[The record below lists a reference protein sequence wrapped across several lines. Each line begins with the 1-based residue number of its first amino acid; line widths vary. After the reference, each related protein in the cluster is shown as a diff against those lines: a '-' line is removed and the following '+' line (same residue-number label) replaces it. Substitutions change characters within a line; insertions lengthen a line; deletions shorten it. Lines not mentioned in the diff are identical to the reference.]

1 MEKLLKALNKLVF
14 LTPRTETDIQTI
26 QKLAIEIQKDFVFST
41 YWLGL
46 IDNYTEQFKKPNFK
60 SAIRRAMWAATHYV
74 RPGSG
79 FTPKLS
85 TIEDDKSLGYNCLGR
100 AIMLGSNLRYCK
112 YKFKVFLGI
121 TPDHAMVLIEL
132 KNTLYLCDSLAMKLR
147 KLHGT
152 CNTHEGYRWYLGS
165 PEDEFMNNYLVIH
178 EFDRG
183 IVNAIVES
191 FIFLQEP
198 PQNPSGAE
206 QEFLVFKDPRFKLH
220 MAINQLCWRDIQKKY
235 FSDLNEY
242 RNRYRKEY
250 LLECVFIEK
259 QRHVQNLRAQF
270 NQVTRSA
277 YEKAFKSPYDNEKHK
292 SFIVES
298 TFILQSIHE
307 HVIRFLEGNVSALD
321 LPVQLGIYLQTIRE
335 RVGNNAELQQ
345 FTIDKFK
352 YRMST
357 QISI

>member
-1 MEKLLKALNKLVF
+1 MEKLLKAFNKLVF

-26 QKLAIEIQKDFVFST
+26 QKLAFEIQKDFTLST
-41 YWLGL
+41 YWLSL
-46 IDNYTEQFKKPNFK
+46 IDDYAEQFEKPNSK
-60 SAIRRAMWAATHYV
+60 SVIRKAMWVATHCV

-100 AIMLGSNLRYCK
+100 AIILGSHLRYCK

-132 KNTLYLCDSLAMKLR
+132 KNTLYLCDSLAVKLK

-152 CNTHEGYRWYLGS
+152 CNIHEGYRWYLGS
-165 PEDEFMNNYLVIH
+165 PQDDFMNNYLVIH
-178 EFDRG
+178 EFDTG
-183 IVNAIVES
+183 IINAIVES

-220 MAINQLCWRDIQKKY
+220 MAINQLCWKEIQKKY

-242 RNRYRKEY
+242 RNTYRKEY

-277 YEKAFKSPYDNEKHK
+277 YEKAFRSRYDNEKHK
-292 SFIVES
+292 SFIAES
-298 TFILQSIHE
+298 TFMLQPIRDNVIH
-307 HVIRFLEGNVSALD
+307 FLEGKMLTLH

-335 RVGNNAELQQ
+335 RIGSNAELQQ
-345 FTIDKFK
+345 FAIDKFK